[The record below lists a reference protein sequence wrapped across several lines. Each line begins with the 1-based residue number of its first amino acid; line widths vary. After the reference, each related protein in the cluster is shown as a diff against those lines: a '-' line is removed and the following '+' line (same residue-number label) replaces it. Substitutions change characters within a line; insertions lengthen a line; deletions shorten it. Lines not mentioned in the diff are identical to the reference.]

1 MNKKSKIISAVTA
14 AAVATSALAWSA
26 FADEPVVYE
35 TKPGALL
42 GAATH
47 FHLFAEEI
55 TLESHVHGNVAT
67 NMLNADRDFG
77 VRPNKLNGL
86 SSINYIKDF
95 STNLN
100 EQTLSTMLVLG
111 NDITVEESD
120 NGNKVTI
127 TSPSGGTGTLRHEDI
142 GPVVNEDKDTPY
154 IDIKEELKKL
164 AEMSETI
171 AAQTNSTGITH
182 NETSYWFLPQV
193 NVSSNA
199 DGFLYYTL
207 DVSNDQK
214 YNYFQNADLYINGLD
229 FEEGDFL
236 YLTIEVGDRT
246 DVTFPK
252 SWKVSYGEPSYDWW
266 GNPYYPNYYSTGEE
280 PLGSE
285 GRIIYNIVSNGKPY
299 EGKITLGES
308 KSGTILAPKAD
319 IEITGNTNG
328 TIIGRTITCHGESH
342 RWDVQ
347 VEGTYD
353 NDDRNPLFDPEEE
366 ETVVTTTTT
375 AATTTPA
382 PETTTTTT
390 EATTTT
396 PEATTTTAKPTTTT
410 SATTTTEITTTTVI
424 GGGEGDYEG
433 TTSTLATTTS
443 ATTTTEATTTPNV
456 GGNDEEVTTTTAT
469 TTSATTTT
477 EATTTPNVGGNEEV
491 TTTTATT
498 TSATTTTEATTT
510 PNVGGNE
517 EEVTTTTV
525 TNVGGNDEEVTTTT
539 ATNVGGNDEEV
550 TTTTATNVGG
560 NDEEGTTTTATN
572 VGGNDEEVTTTTA
585 TNVGGNDEEVTTT
598 TATNV
603 GGNDEEVT
611 TTTANV
617 GGNDEE
623 VTTTTTANN
632 GTGSNDEEA
641 APELPSFDEMKE
653 MIDKLPEEITDDETA
668 EEYDKL
674 MSTITEM
681 IEKGDLTS
689 SQTEELETLRKVL
702 GDKYTNYVSSTNDN
716 APNTGFKAGVT
727 IAISAG
733 VILILAALAG
743 RKKLEE

>member
-26 FADEPVVYE
+26 FADEPVVHE

-47 FHLFAEEI
+47 FHIFAEEI

-95 STNLN
+95 SSNLN
-100 EQTLSTMLVLG
+100 EQTLSTMLVVG
-111 NDITVEESD
+111 SDVTVNETD
-120 NGNKVTI
+120 NGNKVTL
-127 TSPSGGTGTLRHEDI
+127 TSPSGGSGTFRHSDI
-142 GPVVNEDKDTPY
+142 GPVYNEDEDTPY

-164 AEMSETI
+164 AELSEDI
-171 AAQTNSTGITH
+171 AAQENSAGISQSH
-182 NETSYWFLPQV
+182 SPFGAALPYV
-193 NVSSNA
+193 NVSSDA
-199 DGFLYYTL
+199 DGFLYYTI
-207 DVSNDQK
+207 DVSNTDQ
-214 YNYFQNADLYINGLD
+214 YNWDFWMFQWSDLYVNGLD
-229 FEEGDFL
+229 FSEGDFL
-236 YLTIEVGDRT
+236 YLTIDVGDRT
-246 DVTFPK
+246 EVSFPK
-252 SWKVSYGEPSYDWW
+252 SWKVSKGGPTGTDNW
-266 GNPYYPNYYSTGEE
+266 GNPTYEYYSTGEE

-299 EGKITLGES
+299 EGKLILGES
-308 KSGTILAPKAD
+308 KSGSILAPKAD
-319 IEITGNTNG
+319 VEITGNTNG
-328 TIIGRTITCHGESH
+328 TIIGKKVTCKGESH

-353 NDDRNPLFDPEEE
+353 ANDKNPDLTPEEE
-366 ETVVTTTTT
+366 EVVTTTTT

-390 EATTTT
+390 KATTTT

-410 SATTTTEITTTTVI
+410 TEETTTSATTTTEETTTSATTTTEVTTTSATTTSATTTSATTVI

-433 TTSTLATTTS
+433 PTTTTS
-443 ATTTTEATTTPNV
+443 NVGGNEEEVTTTTSNV
-456 GGNDEEVTTTTAT
+456 GGNDEEVTTTT
-469 TTSATTTT
+469 S
-477 EATTTPNVGGNEEV
+477 
-491 TTTTATT
+491 
-498 TSATTTTEATTT
+498 
-510 PNVGGNE
+510 
-517 EEVTTTTV
+517 
-525 TNVGGNDEEVTTTT
+525 
-539 ATNVGGNDEEV
+539 
-550 TTTTATNVGG
+550 
-560 NDEEGTTTTATN
+560 
-572 VGGNDEEVTTTTA
+572 
-585 TNVGGNDEEVTTT
+585 
-598 TATNV
+598 
-603 GGNDEEVT
+603 
-611 TTTANV
+611 
-617 GGNDEE
+617 
-623 VTTTTTANN
+623 NN

-641 APELPSFDEMKE
+641 EPELPTFDEMKE
-653 MIDKLPEEITDDETA
+653 MLDKLPEEITDDETA

-689 SQTEELETLRKVL
+689 SQTEELENFRKVL
-702 GDKYTNYVSSTNDN
+702 SDKYTNYVSSTNDDT
-716 APNTGFKAGVT
+716 PNTGFKAGVT